1 MYDYNFPDATMTT
14 WVLLRQTWSA
24 MEKAAER
31 RLAKTGLTP
40 EQVHV
45 LWICR
50 DYPGLLTTAQIARLL
65 SRQSQTVTGLLNR
78 LERKG
83 LLKRVPR
90 RKGKPFT
97 EIKITDKGT
106 EAVGPAIE
114 VARALMKEIMSTLSA
129 REHEDV
135 QRVLRVLQRKTA
147 ELLQVELTSLPGDY
161 AKETIPV

>member
-1 MYDYNFPDATMTT
+1 MYEYNFSDATMTT

-31 RLAKTGLTP
+31 KLAKTCLTL

-83 LLKRVPR
+83 LLKRVLR

-106 EAVGPAIE
+106 ETVGPAIE

-147 ELLQVELTSLPGDY
+147 ELLQVELTPLPAEY
-161 AKETIPV
+161 AEETIAV